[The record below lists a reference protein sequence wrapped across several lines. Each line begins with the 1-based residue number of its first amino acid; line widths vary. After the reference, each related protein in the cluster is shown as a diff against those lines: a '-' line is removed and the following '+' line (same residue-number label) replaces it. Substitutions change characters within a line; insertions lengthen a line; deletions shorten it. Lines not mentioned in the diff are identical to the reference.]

1 MEAQSSKYIYKLE
14 MLRSSDLWKRDTVET
29 QIPIY
34 ADNVEKVVKFQC
46 SGETLIKANHPFI
59 LANSKDCKI
68 PIWWKRYIV
77 EV

>member
-1 MEAQSSKYIYKLE
+1 METQSSKYIYKLE

-46 SGETLIKANHPFI
+46 SGKRDINK
-59 LANSKDCKI
+59 SQS
-68 PIWWKRYIV
+68 PIYIGKLKRL
-77 EV
+77 